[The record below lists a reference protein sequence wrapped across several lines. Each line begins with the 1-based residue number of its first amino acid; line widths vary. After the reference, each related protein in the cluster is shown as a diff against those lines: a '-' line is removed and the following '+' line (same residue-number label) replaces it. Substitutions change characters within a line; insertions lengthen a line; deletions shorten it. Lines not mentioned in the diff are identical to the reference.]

1 MGPLSKYDNRDL
13 WKHYDYRDYGIIAE
27 PYFDLDFNKVLYLTD
42 IGHRWDGHKV
52 SIRDKVGNGDKWP
65 DYRST
70 LEMIIEAVQ
79 NGAFPDKV
87 MMNFHLQRWTDN
99 PVLWFQELV
108 MQNAKNIIKWGL
120 NKFR

>member
-1 MGPLSKYDNRDL
+1 M
-13 WKHYDYRDYGIIAE
+13 
-27 PYFDLDFNKVLYLTD
+27 
-42 IGHRWDGHKV
+42 

-108 MQNAKNIIKWGL
+108 VQNAQNVIKWGL
-120 NKFR
+120 NKIN